1 MHGLKYIQFVIEFI
15 QFGIIEFMFN
25 KKDITFASSSKFEL
39 LIINQI
45 MTPQTHFHYYNQS
58 RAKLKNLLSTIILF
72 FTAVA
77 AAQTTIS
84 GKVVDFKNNPVY
96 GANIYLEGTYDGAT
110 STEEGRFSFTTTET
124 GVQTLT
130 ISFLSFETKTIIE
143 DVSKLNNLIIKLRE
157 DVESLDAVVIS
168 AGSFEASDNSKVS
181 VLKPLDVVTTAS
193 ALGDYVG
200 ALQTLPGTS
209 NVAED
214 GRLFVRGGSADE
226 TQIFIDGI
234 RVFTPYTP
242 TTNNIPTRGRYSP
255 FLFDGIT
262 FSTGGYSSEFGQA
275 LSSVLLLNTIDEPD
289 QEKTDIG
296 IMSVGASLGNTQK
309 WEKSS
314 LSFNAS
320 YINLAPYLAL
330 FEDRNEWQTP
340 VSGAQ
345 GEMVFRQKFN
355 NGILK
360 FYAAFD
366 TSKFELNQEDIN
378 YEEGIDF
385 KLNNNN
391 LYLNTSYK
399 GVLGNNWTL
408 SSGVSYTYAKNK
420 IGIQTSN
427 IEDKE
432 NSAHL
437 KLKLKKRF
445 NSRLKL
451 NFGAE
456 QFITDFDENF
466 KDHTVNGTYGFDNT
480 ITAGFAEG
488 DIIFSKDVALKVGV
502 RADYSAL
509 FNTINVAPRAALAY
523 KSSKN
528 GQFSLAY
535 GNFFQNPNSSVLKF
549 EDDLKAQKTTHY
561 ILNYQYVKAGK
572 IFRAEAYRKDYDHLI
587 KFDSDYETYST
598 NFSTSG
604 EGYAQGL
611 DLFWRDNTS
620 FKNVDYWVSY
630 SYLDTERNYRNFTTA
645 AQPSYATNHNL
656 SVVGKYW
663 IDRWKSQIG
672 VDYGFSSGR
681 PYDNPNTTAFM
692 DARTKSFHSLSLNWA
707 YLLDS
712 QKILYFSV
720 NNVLGFKN
728 INGYQY
734 ADTPDVNGQFSRRAL
749 TPAADQFF
757 FVGFFWTIS
766 EDGKD
771 NQLDNL

>member
-1 MHGLKYIQFVIEFI
+1 MTSQIHQQSKSKRNGLIKY
-15 QFGIIEFMFN
+15 
-25 KKDITFASSSKFEL
+25 
-39 LIINQI
+39 LIII
-45 MTPQTHFHYYNQS
+45 IT
-58 RAKLKNLLSTIILF
+58 LL
-72 FTAVA
+72 FTSLAF
-77 AAQTTIS
+77 AQTTIS
-84 GKVVDFKNNPVY
+84 GNVVDYKNTPIY
-96 GANIYLEGTYDGAT
+96 GANVYLEGTYDGAT
-110 STEEGRFSFTTTET
+110 SDEHGKFAFSTAET
-124 GVQTLT
+124 GIQTLI
-130 ISFLSFETKTIIE
+130 ISFLSFETKTIIK
-143 DVSKLNNLIIKLRE
+143 DVLKLNNLQVKLRE

-168 AGSFEASDNSKVS
+168 AGTFEAGDNSKVS

-214 GRLFVRGGSADE
+214 GRLFVRGGNADE

-320 YINLAPYLAL
+320 YINLAPYLAI
-330 FEDRNEWQTP
+330 FEDKNDWKTP
-340 VSGAQ
+340 FVGAQ
-345 GEMVFRQKFN
+345 GETVFRQKLN

-366 TSKFELNQEDIN
+366 ATKFELNQEDIN

-391 LYLNTSYK
+391 FYLNTSYK
-399 GVLGNNWTL
+399 GVLGNSWTVT
-408 SSGVSYTYAKNK
+408 SGVSYTYAKND
-420 IGIQTSN
+420 IGIQTSQIN
-427 IEDKE
+427 DTE
-432 NSAHL
+432 NSAHV

-445 NSRLKL
+445 NSRFKL
-451 NFGAE
+451 SLGAE
-456 QFITDFDENF
+456 QFITDFEENYKEDTIDE
-466 KDHTVNGTYGFDNT
+466 TYGFNNN
-480 ITAGFAEG
+480 ITAGFVEA
-488 DIIFSKDVALKVGV
+488 DIIFSKNLALKVGV
-502 RADYSAL
+502 RADYSSI
-509 FNTINVAPRAALAY
+509 FNSTDIAPRAALAY

-535 GNFFQNPNSSVLKF
+535 GNFFQNPNSNVLKF
-549 EDDLKAQKTTHY
+549 EHDLKAQKTSHY
-561 ILNYQYVKAGK
+561 IVNYQYVNDGK
-572 IFRAEAYRKDYDHLI
+572 IFRAEAYKKDYNNLI
-587 KFDSDYETYST
+587 KFDGEFETFGT
-598 NFSTSG
+598 NFQSTG
-604 EGYAQGL
+604 DGYAQGL

-620 FKNVDYWVSY
+620 IKNLDYWVSY
-630 SYLDTERNYRNFTTA
+630 SYLDTKRDYRNYTTA
-645 AQPSYATNHNL
+645 AQPNYATNHNI
-656 SVVGKYW
+656 SIVGKYW
-663 IDRWKSQIG
+663 VESLKSQIG
-672 VDYGFSSGR
+672 FDYGFSSGR
-681 PYDNPNTTAFM
+681 PYTNPNTTEFLNE
-692 DARTKSFHSLSLNWA
+692 RTKPFNSLSLNWA
-707 YLLDS
+707 YLLD
-712 QKILYFSV
+712 QHKILYFSV
-720 NNVLGFKN
+720 NNLLGFKN
-728 INGYQY
+728 VNGYQY
-734 ADTPDVNGQFSRRAL
+734 ADTPNLNGQFSRSAL

-757 FVGFFWTIS
+757 FIGFFWTIS
-766 EDGKD
+766 ENGND